1 MFDAGHESMRRAE
14 LEQLQL
20 ERLQALLARL
30 RRNVPRQRER
40 LGDCRVESLK
50 DLAAVP
56 PTSSRDLAAA
66 FPYGMFALPLREV
79 IRLQSVVGPGGVQL
93 VVGHTR
99 NDLTQWGRLVARQL
113 VAAEVSGH
121 DVIQICFGTG
131 VVGRSVGYLAGAERI
146 EASVIP
152 QDDYHIEYQLAMM
165 QSFRASVLITS
176 PSNAR
181 ELMQVLAMRGM
192 DPQSLN
198 LRAVLLSRLVSD
210 EERQALRV
218 GLMTNVRCSFGVA
231 EVLDPGLCVECPEG
245 RLHVNEDHFL
255 AEAVDG
261 ELLITTLTREAM
273 PLVRYRTRTAASLFH
288 ATCSCGRTGICVKP
302 GERLDGRLRVNEMP
316 LYRDQVPALLS
327 RTRAAGHP
335 FLLNITEDEIEVCIR
350 MSEALF
356 PDTIRELE
364 ALRRQIESEF
374 LARLGV
380 RARVAYLGPHA
391 FDEQQRAEVQSRSN
405 SSAQSMGGK

>member
-1 MFDAGHESMRRAE
+1 MTMFEAGHEAMRRSD
-14 LEQLQL
+14 LEQLQF

-40 LGDCRVESLK
+40 IGECRVESLA
-50 DLAAVP
+50 DLGRIP
-56 PTSSRDLAAA
+56 PSSSRDLASA

-79 IRLQSVVGPGGVQL
+79 IRLQSAVGPGGVQL

-99 NDLTQWGRLVARQL
+99 NDLAQWGRLVARQL
-113 VAAEVSGH
+113 TAAEVSGH
-121 DVIQICFGTG
+121 DVIQICFGAG
-131 VVGRSVGYLAGAERI
+131 AVGRAMGYLVGAERV

-165 QSFRASVLITS
+165 QSYRASVLITS

-181 ELMQVLAMRGM
+181 ELVQVLAARGM

-198 LRAVLLSRLVSD
+198 LRTVLLSRPIPD
-210 EERQALRV
+210 DERQALRV
-218 GLMTNVRCSFGVA
+218 GLMTNVRCSFGIA

-255 AEAVDG
+255 VEAVDG
-261 ELLITTLTREAM
+261 ELLVTTLTREAM
-273 PLVRYRTRTAASLFH
+273 PLVRYRTRTAVALSH
-288 ATCSCGRTGICVKP
+288 EACPCGRTGVCLRP
-302 GERLDGRLRVNEMP
+302 GGRLDGRLRVNEMP

-327 RTRAAGHP
+327 QTRAAGHP
-335 FLLNITEDEIEVCIR
+335 FFLRISEDEIEVCVR

-364 ALRRQIESEF
+364 SLRRQIEAEF
-374 LARLGV
+374 LSRLGV
-380 RARVAYLGPHA
+380 RARVVYLGPQA
-391 FDEQQRAEVQSRSN
+391 FDERQRAEPRD
-405 SSAQSMGGK
+405 SATLPS